1 MLSKHSTPSLTTVS
15 QHAQQMGEKA
25 AHLLIDK
32 IETEYNNEE
41 EQFQTVVIATD
52 LIERE
57 STK

>member
-1 MLSKHSTPSLTTVS
+1 
-15 QHAQQMGEKA
+15 MGEKA

-32 IETEYNNEE
+32 IENEYNDEE